1 MSVDEEPVDIATVAA
16 DAELFE
22 ALAAGR
28 PVPADDDM
36 AAMLAAWR
44 ADLADDL
51 PTVRTPVMPPPV
63 TGPPASEFPRLAPPR
78 SQARSDVGSRTPLR
92 RRSRA
97 RLVAGVAAGV
107 VALAG
112 VTTAAASVAGPDS
125 PLWPV
130 TRVLFPERADSR
142 VAQQEAEQTIER
154 AREAVADSRYS
165 DADKLLDEATA
176 IIGRIEDEDLARTLR
191 AEVEAIRGLL
201 PGLDLPGGGP
211 GGGGGDPGQP
221 QPTRPPTPG
230 GSGEGGGDGGS
241 EPRPTGGGGLPLPT
255 LPPLPTP
262 TLPDLPL
269 PTLPLPT
276 GILP

>member
-1 MSVDEEPVDIATVAA
+1 VDEEPVDIATVAA

-51 PTVRTPVMPPPV
+51 PTVRAPVMPAPV
-63 TGPPASEFPRLAPPR
+63 TGPPAS
-78 SQARSDVGSRTPLR
+78 VTPMR
-92 RRSRA
+92 RRSRT
-97 RLVAGVAAGV
+97 RVIVAVAAGV
-107 VALAG
+107 VALGG
-112 VTTAAASVAGPDS
+112 VTTAAAGVAGPES

-142 VAQQEAEQTIER
+142 VAQQEAEQTIDR
-154 AREAVADSRYS
+154 AREAVAESRYS

-176 IIGRIEDEDLARTLR
+176 IIGRIEDENLARTLL

-201 PGLDLPGGGP
+201 PGLGTQLPG

-221 QPTRPPTPG
+221 QPTGPPTRG
-230 GSGEGGGDGGS
+230 GPGGGDGGS
-241 EPRPTGGGGLPLPT
+241 EPRPTGAGGGGGGGLPLPT

-262 TLPDLPL
+262 TLPSLPLPSLPL

>member
-28 PVPADDDM
+28 PVPADDDV

-44 ADLADDL
+44 ADLVDDL
-51 PTVRTPVMPPPV
+51 PTVRAPVMAPPV
-63 TGPPASEFPRLAPPR
+63 TGPPASVIPM
-78 SQARSDVGSRTPLR
+78 R

-97 RLVAGVAAGV
+97 RLAAAVAAGV
-107 VALAG
+107 VALGG
-112 VTTAAASVAGPDS
+112 VTTAAASVAGPDN
-125 PLWPV
+125 PLWPI

-142 VAQQEAEQTIER
+142 VAQQEAEQTIDR
-154 AREAVADSRYS
+154 AREAVAESRYS
-165 DADKLLDEATA
+165 DAEKLLDEATA
-176 IIGRIEDEDLARTLR
+176 LIGRVEDQDVARTLL

-211 GGGGGDPGQP
+211 VGGGGQP
-221 QPTRPPTPG
+221 QPTPSPTSGGGPG
-230 GSGEGGGDGGS
+230 GGGGGS
-241 EPRPTGGGGLPLPT
+241 EPRPTGGGGGLPLPT
-255 LPPLPTP
+255 LPKLPLPTP
-262 TLPDLPL
+262 TLPELPLPTLPL

>member
-28 PVPADDDM
+28 PVPADDDV

-44 ADLADDL
+44 ADLVDDL
-51 PTVRTPVMPPPV
+51 PTVRAPVMAPPV
-63 TGPPASEFPRLAPPR
+63 TGPPASVIPM
-78 SQARSDVGSRTPLR
+78 

-97 RLVAGVAAGV
+97 RLVAAVAAGV
-107 VALAG
+107 VALGG
-112 VTTAAASVAGPDS
+112 VTTAAASVAGPDN
-125 PLWPV
+125 PLWPI

-142 VAQQEAEQTIER
+142 VAQQEAEQTIDR
-154 AREAVADSRYS
+154 AREAVAESRYS
-165 DADKLLDEATA
+165 DAEKLLDEATA
-176 IIGRIEDEDLARTLR
+176 LIGRVEDEDVARTLL

-211 GGGGGDPGQP
+211 VGGGGQP
-221 QPTRPPTPG
+221 QPTPSPTSGGGPG
-230 GSGEGGGDGGS
+230 GGGGGS
-241 EPRPTGGGGLPLPT
+241 EPRPTGGGGGLPLPT
-255 LPPLPTP
+255 LPKLPLPTP
-262 TLPDLPL
+262 TLPLPDVPL